1 MSRNSTKLAWMV
13 LLLSF
18 FGCVVLAFSVPTAV
32 NWYINGATQPNTA
45 ELEVISGTS
54 LLQQFGDRAEVGIQS
69 TQRLQEGDSVRTPN
83 DAQSIVWLFDRSNLR
98 LWPNSRL
105 TLQTMQVSHYT
116 DALTNILLEL
126 KEGHCRIEVAP
137 QSTKS
142 RTLKINT
149 PTAKIMLREGS
160 YSIEVSTIAGQT
172 ITQVVTHNGSA
183 SVSTANKTVEV
194 LRSERTEVRANQAPS
209 EPTPAARDLIVN
221 GDFRNG
227 LEAGWVADKRA
238 EDGVLPTVSADFDDG
253 LTIAHFERNGS
264 TKHGEAFLVQQI
276 NRDVTDFESL
286 ELSFEAKLVNQTLSG
301 GGWMGS
307 EYPLM
312 VRLRY
317 RDVAGNENLWVRGFF
332 YQNKDNL
339 PVTNGIQLTQGS
351 WQRLTT
357 PFDLFD
363 PAVVP
368 NRPAYL
374 MSIEVVASGWDFHSG
389 ITDVRLIAE

>member
-1 MSRNSTKLAWMV
+1 MV

-18 FGCVVLAFSVPTAV
+18 FGCVVLAISVPTAV
-32 NWYINGATQPNTA
+32 NWYVMGATQPNTA
-45 ELEVISGTS
+45 ELEAISGTS
-54 LLQQFGDRAEVGIQS
+54 LLQQVGDRAEVGIQA
-69 TQRLQEGDSVRTPN
+69 TQRLQEGDAVRTPS
-83 DAQSIVWLFDRSNLR
+83 DAQAIVWLPFDRNTNVR

-105 TLQTMQVSHYT
+105 TMQNMQVSHYT
-116 DALTNILLEL
+116 DALTNISLNL

-137 QSTKS
+137 PSTKS
-142 RTLKINT
+142 RRLEIVT
-149 PTAKIMLREGS
+149 PTARVMLRGEGS

-183 SVSTANKTVEV
+183 SVSAANKTVEV
-194 LRSERTEVRANQAPS
+194 LRAERTEVRAGQTPAD
-209 EPTPAARDLIVN
+209 PTPAARNLIVN

-227 LEAGWVADKRA
+227 LDSGWVADGRA
-238 EDGVLPTVSADFDDG
+238 EDGVMPSVNVDFDDG
-253 LTIAHFERNGS
+253 LTMAHFQRSGS
-264 TKHGEAFLVQQI
+264 SKHGEAFLVQQI

-286 ELSFEAKLVNQTLSG
+286 ELSFEAKLLNQSLSG

-317 RDVAGNENLWVRGFF
+317 RDVAGNENLWVKGFY

-339 PVTNGIQLTQGS
+339 PVTNGTKLSQGS
-351 WQRLTT
+351 WQRQAA

-363 PAVVP
+363 PAVAP

-374 MSIEVVASGWDFHSG
+374 MSIELVASGWDFNSG